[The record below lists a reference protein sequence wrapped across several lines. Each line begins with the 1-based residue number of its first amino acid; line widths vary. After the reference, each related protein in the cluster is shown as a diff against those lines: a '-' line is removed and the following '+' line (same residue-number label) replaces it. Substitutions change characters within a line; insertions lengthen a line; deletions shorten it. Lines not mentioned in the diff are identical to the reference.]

1 MSPYEPFRALLA
13 GPAPFLALAPMQEVT
28 DGAFWTLV
36 HGYGGADV
44 YWTEYFRVQALST
57 PDKWIV
63 DSIRTNSTGRP
74 VVAQLIGHDIPAL
87 VRTARALQQLPIA
100 AIDLNLGCPAP
111 IVYRKRAGGG
121 LLREPAH
128 IDAILGALRDAVHI
142 PFTVKTRL
150 GFASAEEFD
159 ELLPIFARHSLD
171 ALTVHARTVAQMY
184 RLPVHDDRIR
194 QAAAAMPCPVIANG
208 HVHDA
213 AQAQALLAQTGAR
226 GLMIGR
232 GAIRNPWLF
241 NQIRQQFGGEPVT
254 LPTGRD
260 VWFYI
265 RALWE
270 SQACLDKPERVQC
283 ERMKKFLNYIGEGV
297 TAPFLHQIR
306 RAQTAAEFRRVCEA
320 FLDHDD
326 PMALAPAELLP
337 PDREREFQPVTAPPA
352 A

>member
-1 MSPYEPFRALLA
+1 MSPHESFRALLA

-150 GFASAEEFD
+150 GFVSAEEFD
-159 ELLPIFARHSLD
+159 ELLPIFARHPRFHRSPRSLIP
-171 ALTVHARTVAQMY
+171 AQM
-184 RLPVHDDRIR
+184 
-194 QAAAAMPCPVIANG
+194 
-208 HVHDA
+208 
-213 AQAQALLAQTGAR
+213 
-226 GLMIGR
+226 
-232 GAIRNPWLF
+232 
-241 NQIRQQFGGEPVT
+241 
-254 LPTGRD
+254 
-260 VWFYI
+260 
-265 RALWE
+265 
-270 SQACLDKPERVQC
+270 
-283 ERMKKFLNYIGEGV
+283 
-297 TAPFLHQIR
+297 
-306 RAQTAAEFRRVCEA
+306 
-320 FLDHDD
+320 
-326 PMALAPAELLP
+326 
-337 PDREREFQPVTAPPA
+337 
-352 A
+352 